1 MVNTIPSHFS
11 FRFFVYPLLSCLLL
25 GVSIWSFLNY
35 GKDLK
40 LCDGNYIRPFYQ
52 NQNLTLNSPMNEARL
67 LDKRYTLYRM
77 KEDNK
82 EFYGVPILFLPGNAG
97 NYKQIR
103 SFGAVAYRLWIWRNQ
118 QVPPLDIYAMETRD
132 ELGAFNADALSDQ
145 AYFANEAIK
154 YILNIYKQRNTSQIT
169 QVLVIGHSMGGIV
182 ARHLFTLP
190 NYTPHSILNIIT
202 LSSPHKEPPINFY
215 RSMMS
220 FYSDL
225 NGFWRDEHRVNGIL
239 ENVTIVAIAGG
250 TRDVVLDSSLTQIYN
265 VLNPELSFHAYG
277 TGLPRVWSSMDHE
290 GPVWCEQLLSAIAN
304 TAFNLN
310 APDVTT
316 VQSRMKI
323 LKRDFLYD
331 FGSDSG
337 FSTIIPWHEVLVRV
351 DKNFLT
357 IPELSTGVK
366 EYRNHQIP
374 LPPLHQR
381 QLFHIRVLSN
391 IHPSRLYILG
401 CVDEDALKQL
411 RCDTM
416 NHLTK
421 FLPESTDEPFEIEY
435 KSPQSVPGVVRPHWI
450 SLDVPFDKY
459 MNMGSLIIQVSPG
472 TKGFLFAD
480 IKVHKVTVR
489 YLDTW
494 TRFFIPV
501 TEFIEVRSVK
511 TSIKYPDVRDSVL
524 KYRFQ
529 VQLLKDEVPMIKP
542 LIIQRVANEEKVLQN
557 GGLVT
562 FYPDEGCPG
571 FEGLEFDIW
580 TDPIISGLHVTLQID
595 YLGSLAALAGKFR
608 NMWIVLISCVVM
620 IAMTLVCDL
629 TVADSINMVFTQLS
643 DLLPYM
649 LVITVAFYL
658 YSFVYPESTLLIGA
672 HGFHVLSLLYV
683 MASCSIGIF
692 SVVYGTQYYMVTG
705 VSFVIRQRLK
715 FVKSSLFR
723 SILFVL
729 VSILVWLI
737 PNAIISL
744 LLYCY
749 SALLC
754 VVGAHHRTSIE
765 PSKKQLIGLQL
776 HFLAIAFELPQL
788 LQFIQ
793 NIQQHVPDL
802 SAKGISLSIVIEFAY
817 AVFLMPVIASSKLH
831 RSVKAI
837 TCSLSLLLIFVGWK
851 HTYLVIDVLHAFMV
865 ILIIGCRVSKSQP
878 TETLMFKRD

>member
-1 MVNTIPSHFS
+1 
-11 FRFFVYPLLSCLLL
+11 
-25 GVSIWSFLNY
+25 
-35 GKDLK
+35 
-40 LCDGNYIRPFYQ
+40 
-52 NQNLTLNSPMNEARL
+52 MNEARL

-118 QVPPLDIYAMETRD
+118 QVPPLDIYASTTLLQINVRD

-154 YILNIYKQRNTSQIT
+154 YILDIYKQRNTSQIT

-331 FGSDSG
+331 FGSDS
-337 FSTIIPWHEVLVRV
+337 
-351 DKNFLT
+351 
-357 IPELSTGVK
+357 ELSTGVK

-459 MNMGSLIIQVSPG
+459 MNMGSLIIQVSPE

-494 TRFFIPV
+494 TRKHYQLTYFVGFFIPV

-629 TVADSINMVFTQLS
+629 TGTMVVLNVVADSINMVFTQLS

-649 LVITVAFYL
+649 LGITVAFYL

-705 VSFVIRQRLK
+705 VSF
-715 FVKSSLFR
+715 
-723 SILFVL
+723 
-729 VSILVWLI
+729 
-737 PNAIISL
+737 
-744 LLYCY
+744 
-749 SALLC
+749 
-754 VVGAHHRTSIE
+754 E

-851 HTYLVIDVLHAFMV
+851 HTYLVIDVIHAFMV